1 MDRGCYFDYRS
12 VLNITMESLVRLLR
26 LRLRL
31 RLWLRLRHRRRLN
44 VGLHAA

>member
-1 MDRGCYFDYRS
+1 LDRGCYFDYRS

-31 RLWLRLRHRRRLN
+31 WLRLRHRRRLN